1 MNYNRAELLDRL
13 AAEYVLGSM
22 SARVRSRF
30 NAIQHALPAARQ
42 AVYAWEERLMP
53 LAQSIPPAQPS
64 AATWKA
70 IERKIGGASQPAGA
84 GWRNWLGW
92 RSWLGP
98 LASVAVGVIA
108 TLGVARL
115 YPTAIVPVDNLIQ
128 ERGILP
134 ASYVGLL
141 TDAANNPVVL
151 ASSTRHGKIMSIK
164 MLRKVDVPAGK
175 VLQLWALPPDADPF
189 PLGVVPAE
197 GKSTF
202 QMADT
207 SQTLLSKVSK
217 LAVSIEDAPARA
229 GATPAPFVLTGHCV
243 RLW

>member
-1 MNYNRAELLDRL
+1 MNYDRAELLDRL

-22 SARVRSRF
+22 NARVRSRF
-30 NAIQHALPAARQ
+30 NSIQRALPAARQ

-53 LAQSIPPAQPS
+53 LARSIPPAQPS

-70 IERKIGGASQPAGA
+70 IERKIGSGAPRLAGA
-84 GWRNWLGW
+84 RWFGWIK
-92 RSWLGP
+92 P
-98 LASVAVGVIA
+98 LMGVAFGVIL
-108 TLGVARL
+108 TLGLVRL
-115 YPTAIVPVDNLIQ
+115 YPTAVVPVDTLVQ

-141 TDAANNPVVL
+141 TDDANNPVVL
-151 ASSTRHGKIMSIK
+151 ASSTRHGRIMSIK
-164 MLRKVDVPAGK
+164 MLRKVEVPAGK
-175 VLQLWALPPDADPF
+175 VLQLWALPQDGEPF

-202 QMADT
+202 QMSDT
-207 SQTLLSKVSK
+207 SQNLLSRVSK
-217 LAVSIEDAPARA
+217 LAVSIEDGPAKA
-229 GATPAPFVLTGHCV
+229 GSAPAPFVLTGHCV